1 MSFFPP
7 SDVIVMIEGITEK
20 DVNGVAQ
27 LRANLVPYLTKV
39 HDLDTTLASLYI
51 GFMSLGNSMGGIA
64 SGLVMK
70 RFDGNPRGHP
80 LY

>member
-1 MSFFPP
+1 MASR
-7 SDVIVMIEGITEK
+7 
-20 DVNGVAQ
+20 Q

-39 HDLDTTLASLYI
+39 YDLDTTLASLYI
-51 GFMSLGNSMGGIA
+51 GFMSLGNSLGGIA

-70 RFDGNPRGHP
+70 RCDDTPRGHL